1 MDISKSFLKNFF
13 TSIVFIATF
22 SFSDTFHIATTGS
35 DETGDGSQLNPFAT
49 IQHGIDAAS
58 DGDLV
63 LVQAGTYVENI
74 NYNGKNIV
82 VQGEN
87 RETTIIDGNQNG
99 SVVTFTSGEDLT
111 AVLTGFTITNGNQFN
126 GGGIYC
132 NSSSPSITDCIISAN
147 VGVEGAGIKCAN
159 ASSPSITNC
168 IISGNTASGNGG
180 GICSPN
186 SLPVI
191 TNCTI
196 TGNIASNGAGIFLYF
211 SNPTI
216 TNCTISENDAIG
228 DGGENGGGG
237 IHCDSSSPSITDC
250 IISGNTTSYGGG
262 GIYCNNSSSPVIANS
277 TVSGNTASVHGG
289 GIDSYNSCSPTII
302 NSTISENTAS
312 WGGGVWTLSS
322 PTITNCTIAGNTAT
336 SGGGAIESYSSSS
349 YPIITNCT
357 ITGNTAPDG
366 GIRSRDAFPT
376 IANCILWNDSPGE
389 IYVYSGDDPS
399 VTYSDVQGGYE
410 GEGNIDADPLFV
422 NPDNGD
428 YTLQSSSP
436 CIDAGDP
443 ESDLDSDGSISDM
456 GAYYYDQSMPPNADN
471 YSLSFDG
478 SDDYVDLSPINL
490 SSSDQMTLMCWI
502 NPDDLTSESE
512 NTIIRQDWG
521 EPNWLL
527 QISDY
532 GTNINFGVEEI
543 NGDNFN
549 IDYTITPSML
559 ENSWHHATG
568 VYDGENLKIYLD
580 GNLVA
585 SQSFSGGNIAFG
597 GNNQST
603 YLNIGSHPAPND
615 AETFDG
621 LIDEVSI
628 WDTALSQSQILSYMS
643 ASPTGSESGLVGYWN
658 FNEGTGT
665 TLTDQTSNGNNGTI
679 VGATWSE
686 DGAPVEPNSIAALTV
701 HEVDGGLGT
710 TVSIPIDI
718 DLMGIDISSTEIRF
732 SGFQDHVNF
741 IEVDTTG
748 TLVGAAGWSIEVNEQ
763 EDLLITG
770 SYGSTEIS
778 ANGTLFKLKFEIPE
792 EVGVEFVPI
801 NITHAE
807 MDELEGTIGITD
819 GGISIQELLW
829 GDVSQNG
836 DVSLY
841 DASFVLKYLVG
852 TETLDETQLIVAD
865 VTQDATISALDA
877 TAIAQY
883 VVEIIDELPVDNTQN
898 LSGGGEF
905 VINEDVFSPGALL
918 EIPVF
923 LTGGNNLLSF
933 EFDISYDSDIVT
945 FENVEWSEMI
955 NHFTIEENT
964 EDGSIRFAG
973 MGTIPDGVEGIFAT
987 VSLFVASDFNG
998 ESLDVTI
1005 NKSRINESE
1014 PIEDLV
1020 ITFSN
1025 TVLGIDTK
1033 AIPKVYALRQNYP
1046 NPFNPTTQIK
1056 YDLPE
1061 DALVTINIY
1070 DLMGRSIKSLVN
1082 SNQSA
1087 GYRSI
1092 QWNATNNLGEPV
1104 SAGMYIYMI
1113 QAGEFRQ
1120 TKKMVLLK

>member
-1 MDISKSFLKNFF
+1 MKRLIS
-13 TSIVFIATF
+13 
-22 SFSDTFHIATTGS
+22 
-35 DETGDGSQLNPFAT
+35 
-49 IQHGIDAAS
+49 
-58 DGDLV
+58 
-63 LVQAGTYVENI
+63 
-74 NYNGKNIV
+74 
-82 VQGEN
+82 
-87 RETTIIDGNQNG
+87 TIILIQL
-99 SVVTFTSGEDLT
+99 TFL
-111 AVLTGFTITNGNQFN
+111 
-126 GGGIYC
+126 
-132 NSSSPSITDCIISAN
+132 
-147 VGVEGAGIKCAN
+147 
-159 ASSPSITNC
+159 
-168 IISGNTASGNGG
+168 
-180 GICSPN
+180 
-186 SLPVI
+186 
-191 TNCTI
+191 
-196 TGNIASNGAGIFLYF
+196 
-211 SNPTI
+211 
-216 TNCTISENDAIG
+216 
-228 DGGENGGGG
+228 
-237 IHCDSSSPSITDC
+237 
-250 IISGNTTSYGGG
+250 
-262 GIYCNNSSSPVIANS
+262 
-277 TVSGNTASVHGG
+277 
-289 GIDSYNSCSPTII
+289 
-302 NSTISENTAS
+302 
-312 WGGGVWTLSS
+312 
-322 PTITNCTIAGNTAT
+322 
-336 SGGGAIESYSSSS
+336 
-349 YPIITNCT
+349 
-357 ITGNTAPDG
+357 
-366 GIRSRDAFPT
+366 
-376 IANCILWNDSPGE
+376 
-389 IYVYSGDDPS
+389 
-399 VTYSDVQGGYE
+399 
-410 GEGNIDADPLFV
+410 
-422 NPDNGD
+422 
-428 YTLQSSSP
+428 
-436 CIDAGDP
+436 
-443 ESDLDSDGSISDM
+443 
-456 GAYYYDQSMPPNADN
+456 NADN

-478 SDDYVDLSPINL
+478 DDDYAVILDASSHITNSNASLLGWFKINEFDAINPLIGFRNYPSDDCSMYAV
-490 SSSDQMTLMCWI
+490 M
-502 NPDDLTSESE
+502 
-512 NTIIRQDWG
+512 
-521 EPNWLL
+521 
-527 QISDY
+527 
-532 GTNINFGVEEI
+532 GTNGTIETMVYENLQSFIEGHNSNQWYHIALVY
-543 NGDNFN
+543 NGDTFK
-549 IDYTITPSML
+549 T
-559 ENSWHHATG
+559 
-568 VYDGENLKIYLD
+568 YLD
-580 GNLVA
+580 GDFAA
-585 SQSFSGGNIAFG
+585 SIDAPSSIFNCSDTDLLFG
-597 GNNQST
+597 GMQIGNFEN
-603 YLNIGSHPAPND
+603 LN
-615 AETFDG
+615 G
-621 LIDEVSI
+621 LIDDVSLWSI
-628 WDTALSQSQILSYMS
+628 DLTEEQINTHMNTQLS
-643 ASPTGSESGLVGYWN
+643 GDEDGLEGYWD
-658 FNEGTGT
+658 FNDGEGT
-665 TLTDQTSNGNNGTI
+665 TLTDLSGNENHGTI
-679 VGATWSE
+679 NGATWDE

-701 HEVDGGLGT
+701 QEVDGGLGT

-807 MDELEGTIGITD
+807 MDELEGAIGITD

-829 GDVSQNG
+829 GDVSQND

-841 DASFVLKYLVG
+841 DASLVLKYLVG

-905 VINEDVFSPGALL
+905 VINEDMFSPGNLL
-918 EIPVF
+918 EIPVL

-973 MGTIPDGVEGIFAT
+973 MGTTPDGEEGVFTT
-987 VSLFVASDFNG
+987 VSLFVASNFNG
-998 ESLDVTI
+998 ESLDVTV
-1005 NKSRINESE
+1005 NRSRINESE

-1020 ITFSN
+1020 ITFTN
-1025 TVLGIDTK
+1025 TVLSVDTK

-1070 DLMGRSIKSLVN
+1070 DLTGRSIKSLVN